1 MKKDVRSRF
10 GVWGTQLVAACL
22 MAGAASAFA
31 AQEVSDTDLSDVA
44 GADGVSINA
53 SLVWNSNRTQYE
65 LSSKVI
71 IGFEKYDAD
80 GENKTLTFLTFGGF
94 GGVMDIFGL
103 RIDSVQGPAEI
114 GDYVDITLP
123 RYIGFEDFGFQS
135 MSVQSVRR
143 DKDFDAKQFQTSDL
157 GRPQSSY
164 GQWLYNGSAVMTGH
178 VYIWPAK

>member
-1 MKKDVRSRF
+1 MNTFDRSGF
-10 GVWGTQLVAACL
+10 GAWGARMVAAVL
-22 MAGAASAFA
+22 MAVSVPAWS
-31 AQEVSDTDLSDVA
+31 AQEVSDTDLSDVS

-71 IGFEKYDAD
+71 IGFEKFDED

-103 RIDSVQGPAEI
+103 RIDSVKGPAAI

-143 DKDFDAKQFQTSDL
+143 DKDFDSKQFQTSDL

>member
-1 MKKDVRSRF
+1 MNTVERSRF
-10 GVWGTQLVAACL
+10 GVWVARVLLAS
-22 MAGAASAFA
+22 MASIVVPSFA
-31 AQEVSDTDLSDVA
+31 AQEISDADLSDVS

-80 GENKTLTFLTFGGF
+80 GQNKTLTFLTFGGF
-94 GGVMDIFGL
+94 GGVLDIFGL
-103 RIDSVQGPAEI
+103 RIDSMKGPAAI
-114 GDYVDITLP
+114 GDYVDVTLP
-123 RYIGFEDFGFQS
+123 RFIGFEDFGFQS

-143 DKDFDAKQFQTSDL
+143 DKDFDSKQFKTSDL
-157 GRPQSSY
+157 ESPRSSY

-178 VYIWPAK
+178 VYIFPAK